1 MLEFLQSMMPNVIA
15 LWPEVVKET
24 YATFYMLAVVGFVS
38 LIFGSLCGITSVVTR
53 KGGLLENRY
62 LFFVLDKFINFFR
75 AIPFIIML
83 MMISPITKLIMG
95 TSIGTN
101 GSLFPLIMGT
111 VPFFARQVEASLL
124 EVDQG
129 LLEASQAMGASPF
142 DIIVR
147 VYLKESIPGMIRG
160 ITITLISL
168 IGLIAM
174 VGAVGGGGLG
184 SLAINYGF
192 YANKADVM
200 YTCVI
205 FLLMITTLIQMC
217 GDYLVRKTTH

>member
-1 MLEFLQSMMPNVIA
+1 MLDFLQPIMPNVFE
-15 LWPEVVKET
+15 LWTEVVKET
-24 YATFYMLAVVGFVS
+24 YATFYMLTIVGIFS
-38 LIFGSLCGITSVVTR
+38 LLLGSLCGVITVVTR

-62 LFFVLDKFINFFR
+62 VFFVLDKFINFFR

-83 MMISPITKLIMG
+83 MMISPLTKLIMG

-101 GSLFPLIMGT
+101 GSLFPLIVGT
-111 VPFFARQVEASLL
+111 VPFFARQVESSLM

-129 LLEASQAMGASPF
+129 LIEASQSMGASPF
-142 DIIVR
+142 EIIFR
-147 VYLKESIPGMIRG
+147 VYLKESIPGIIRG
-160 ITITLISL
+160 TTITLISL

-205 FLLMITTLIQMC
+205 FLLVITTLIQMA